1 MSGADRTEGCVF
13 CEASAEAALVVF
25 RGATCYVILNLYP
38 YNNGHLMIVPKRHID
53 SLAAASADERGELM
67 ELARWAELALGE
79 AYHPHGMNMGIN
91 LGRAG
96 GAGIVDHVHLH
107 VVGGRAELGIVDHV
121 HLHVVPRWESDR
133 NFMTVVE
140 RGSRGNSGRVAR
152 ADRRQAQAIRTSRRS
167 WQPRGR
173 QVSGRSRARWQPVV
187 K

>member
-1 MSGADRTEGCVF
+1 VSGADRTEGCVF
-13 CEASAEAALVVF
+13 CEASAEGALVVF

-107 VVGGRAELGIVDHV
+107 VV
-121 HLHVVPRWESDR
+121 PRWESDT
-133 NFMTVVE
+133 NFMTVVGEARVLPESLEQTADKLRPIFE
-140 RGSRGNSGRVAR
+140 RLAARGESPVTHR
-152 ADRRQAQAIRTSRRS
+152 DR
-167 WQPRGR
+167 
-173 QVSGRSRARWQPVV
+173 
-187 K
+187 